1 MAWVTGARRDF
12 LERVGS
18 MAGGSAR
25 QRVMRGGSPVNMSHG
40 QEEPCTEDTVRGPW
54 GPDWDPG
61 RERTP
66 EKD

>member
-40 QEEPCTEDTVRGPW
+40 QEEPCTEDTVRRKPCAEELAGW
-54 GPDWDPG
+54 ACI
-61 RERTP
+61 
-66 EKD
+66 